1 MCQTQIYIFF
11 KCRDVKKHLLNNLY
25 VLDPGIL
32 IENVFQNTFGRKSY
46 GQDDV
51 TLDLYFVDS
60 QITIILQIKPGSVRM
75 AFVPTH

>member
-1 MCQTQIYIFF
+1 M
-11 KCRDVKKHLLNNLY
+11 
-25 VLDPGIL
+25 LDPGIL

-60 QITIILQIKPGSVRM
+60 QITIILQIKSGSVRM